1 MYGIQAMAL
10 QQFLNRLRS
19 EPESIEFDECMSVIE
34 AEYTFTPTAFE
45 NGDVS
50 NAADE
55 NNGSCKIFAFA
66 QLQSLNADETLACF
80 GRYYRDDVLKNPD
93 GTDHGN
99 IRSFMKNGWIGVE
112 FQGMPL
118 TTS

>member
-1 MYGIQAMAL
+1 MSLQA
-10 QQFLNRLRS
+10 FLNRLRS
-19 EPESIEFDECMSVIE
+19 EPESIEFEETMAVIE

-45 NGDVS
+45 NGDVI

-80 GRYYRDDVLKNPD
+80 GRYYRDDVLQHPD

-99 IRSFMKNGWIGVE
+99 IRSFMKNGWIGIE
-112 FQGMPL
+112 FKGMPL
-118 TTS
+118 TSA

>member
-1 MYGIQAMAL
+1 MAL
-10 QQFLNRLRS
+10 QQFLNRLRDDPNS
-19 EPESIEFDECMSVIE
+19 VEFDECMSIIE
-34 AEYTFTPTAFE
+34 TEYTFTPTAFK

-66 QLQSLNADETLACF
+66 QLQSLSADETLACF

-112 FQGMPL
+112 FQSMPL
-118 TTS
+118 TTV

>member
-1 MYGIQAMAL
+1 MTL
-10 QQFLNRLRS
+10 QQFLSRLRD
-19 EPESIEFDECMSVIE
+19 EPESIEFADCMSVID
-34 AEYTFTPTAFE
+34 AEYSFTPTAFD

-80 GRYYRDDVLKNPD
+80 GAYYRDDVLKNPD

-99 IRSFMKNGWIGVE
+99 IRSFMKNGWIDVE
-112 FQGMPL
+112 FEGMPL
-118 TTS
+118 TTV